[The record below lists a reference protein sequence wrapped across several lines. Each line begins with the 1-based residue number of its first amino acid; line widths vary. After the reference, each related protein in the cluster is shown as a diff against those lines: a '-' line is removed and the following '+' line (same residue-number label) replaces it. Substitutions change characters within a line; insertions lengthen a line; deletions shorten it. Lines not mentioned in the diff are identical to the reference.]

1 MSSANSVANT
11 SSTNIVPVQAE
22 FNSAGVCVGLVGP
35 GGAYFSPPLSNNTI
49 TGATIDNSVIGGT
62 TAAAVTGTNVYASS
76 EIGYNASAQG
86 TVTQATSKSTG
97 VTLNKSA
104 GQITMNAASLAAST
118 TVLFTL
124 TNSTLT
130 AKDVLIV
137 NVGSG
142 GTSGA
147 YWPYVANVAAGT
159 AVIGVYNNTAGALAE
174 AIVINYAVIHGA

>member
-35 GGAYFSPPLSNNTI
+35 GGAYFSPPL
-49 TGATIDNSVIGGT
+49 TGSTIDNTVIGGT
-62 TAAAVTGTNVYASS
+62 TAAAVTGTTIYASS
-76 EIGYNASAQG
+76 ELGYNASAQG
-86 TVTQATSKSTG
+86 TVTQATSKATG
-97 VTLNKSA
+97 VTLNKSS
-104 GQITMNAASLAAST
+104 GQITMNAASLAAGT

-124 TNSTLT
+124 TNSILT

-159 AVIGVYNNTAGALAE
+159 AVIGVYNNTASPLAE

>member
-1 MSSANSVANT
+1 MSSANSVAST

-35 GGAYFSPPLSNNTI
+35 GGAYFSPPL
-49 TGATIDNSVIGGT
+49 TGSTIDNTVIGGT
-62 TAAAVTGTNVYASS
+62 TPAAVTGTTILASS
-76 EIGYNASAQG
+76 EIGYNATAQG

-97 VTLNKSA
+97 VTLNKSS
-104 GQITMNAASLAAST
+104 GQITMNAASLAAGT

-147 YWPYVANVAAGT
+147 YWPYVANVGAGT
-159 AVIGVYNNTAGALAE
+159 AVIGVYNNTASPLAE
-174 AIVINYAVIHGA
+174 AIVINYAIIHSA

>member
-35 GGAYFSPPLSNNTI
+35 GGAYFSPPL
-49 TGATIDNSVIGGT
+49 TGSTIDNTVIGGT
-62 TAAAVTGTNVYASS
+62 TAAAVTGTTILASS
-76 EIGYNASAQG
+76 EIGYNATAQG

-97 VTLNKSA
+97 VTLNKSS
-104 GQITMNAASLAAST
+104 GQITMNAASLAAGT

-159 AVIGVYNNTAGALAE
+159 AVIGVYNNTASPLAE
-174 AIVINYAVIHGA
+174 AIVINYAIIHSA

>member
-35 GGAYFSPPLSNNTI
+35 GGAYFSPPI
-49 TGATIDNSVIGGT
+49 TGTTIDNTVIGGT
-62 TAAAVTGTNVYASS
+62 TPAAVTGTTVYATG
-76 EIGYNASAQG
+76 EIGYGTGAQG

-97 VTLNKSA
+97 VTLNKSV
-104 GQITMNAASLAAST
+104 GQITMNAASLAGGAT
-118 TVLFTL
+118 ALFTL
-124 TNSTLT
+124 TNSILS
-130 AKDVLIV
+130 AKDVVIV

-159 AVIGVYNNTAGALAE
+159 AVIGVYNNTASPLAE
-174 AIVINYAVIHGA
+174 AIVINYAIIHGA

>member
-1 MSSANSVANT
+1 MSSTNSVAYT
-11 SSTNIVPVQAE
+11 SSTNLVPVQAE
-22 FNSAGVCVGLVGP
+22 FDSAGACVGLVGP
-35 GGAYFSPPLSNNTI
+35 GGAFFSPPLTNT
-49 TGATIDNSVIGGT
+49 TIDDSVIGGT
-62 TAAAVTGTNVYASS
+62 TPDAVTGTTVYATS

-104 GQITMNAASLAAST
+104 GQITMNAAELAAGT

-124 TNSTLT
+124 TNSTLS

-147 YWPYVANVAAGT
+147 YWPYVANVAAGS
-159 AVIGVYNNTAGALAE
+159 AVIGVYNNTVGALSE

>member
-1 MSSANSVANT
+1 MSSANSVAST

-35 GGAYFSPPLSNNTI
+35 GGAYFSPPL
-49 TGATIDNSVIGGT
+49 TGSTIDNTVIGGT
-62 TAAAVTGTNVYASS
+62 TPAAVTGTTVYASA

-104 GQITMNAASLAAST
+104 GQITMNAASLAAGT

-124 TNSTLT
+124 TNSTLS

-147 YWPYVANVAAGT
+147 YWPYVANVAAGS
-159 AVIGVYNNTAGALAE
+159 AVIGVYNNTASPLAE
-174 AIVINYAVIHGA
+174 AIVINYAIIHGA

>member
-1 MSSANSVANT
+1 MSSANSVAST

-35 GGAYFSPPLSNNTI
+35 GGAYFSPPL
-49 TGATIDNSVIGGT
+49 TGSTIDNTVIGGT
-62 TAAAVTGTNVYASS
+62 TPAAVTGTDVYASE

-86 TVTQATSKSTG
+86 TVTQATSKATG
-97 VTLNKSA
+97 VTLDKSS
-104 GQITMNAASLAAST
+104 GQITMNAASLAAGT

-124 TNSTLT
+124 TNSTLS

-159 AVIGVYNNTAGALAE
+159 AVIGVYNNTASPLAE
-174 AIVINYAVIHGA
+174 AIVINYAIIHGA

>member
-1 MSSANSVANT
+1 MSSANSVAYT
-11 SSTNIVPVQAE
+11 SSTNLVPVQAE

-35 GGAYFSPPLSNNTI
+35 GGAYFSPPLTNDTI
-49 TGATIDNSVIGGT
+49 TGATIDSSVIGGT
-62 TAAAVTGTNVYASS
+62 TPAAVTGTNIYASA

-86 TVTQATSKSTG
+86 TVTQATSKSTA
-97 VTLNKSA
+97 VTLNKSI
-104 GQITMNAASLAAST
+104 GQITMNAASLAGGT

-124 TNSTLT
+124 TNSLLS

-137 NVGSG
+137 NVGSA

-147 YWPYVANVAAGT
+147 YWPYVANVAAGS
-159 AVIGVYNNTAGALAE
+159 AVIGVYNNTGGPLAE

>member
-35 GGAYFSPPLSNNTI
+35 GGVYFSPPL
-49 TGATIDNSVIGGT
+49 TGSTIDNTVIGGT
-62 TAAAVTGTNVYASS
+62 TAAAVTGTNVYASA
-76 EIGYNASAQG
+76 ELGYNATAQG
-86 TVTQATSKSTG
+86 TVTQITSKATG
-97 VTLNKSA
+97 VTLNKSS
-104 GQITMNAASLAAST
+104 GQITMNAASLAAGT

-159 AVIGVYNNTAGALAE
+159 AVIGVYNNTASPLAE

>member
-1 MSSANSVANT
+1 MSSANSVAST

-35 GGAYFSPPLSNNTI
+35 GGAYFSPPL
-49 TGATIDNSVIGGT
+49 TGSTIDNTVIGGT
-62 TAAAVTGTNVYASS
+62 TPAAVTGTDVYASE

-104 GQITMNAASLAAST
+104 GQITMNAASLAAGT

-124 TNSTLT
+124 TNSTLS
-130 AKDVLIV
+130 AKDVLVV

-159 AVIGVYNNTAGALAE
+159 AVIGVYNNTVGALAE
-174 AIVINYAVIHGA
+174 AIVINYAIIHGV

>member
-1 MSSANSVANT
+1 MSSANSVAST

-35 GGAYFSPPLSNNTI
+35 GGAYFSPPL
-49 TGATIDNSVIGGT
+49 TGSTIDNTVIGGT
-62 TAAAVTGTNVYASS
+62 TPAAVTGTTILASS

-86 TVTQATSKSTG
+86 TVTQATSKATG
-97 VTLNKSA
+97 VTLNKSS
-104 GQITMNAASLAAST
+104 GQITMNAASLAAGT

-124 TNSTLT
+124 TNSTLS

-159 AVIGVYNNTAGALAE
+159 AVIGVYNNTASPLAE
-174 AIVINYAVIHGA
+174 AIVINYAIIHSA

>member
-1 MSSANSVANT
+1 MSSANSVAYT
-11 SSTNIVPVQAE
+11 SSTNLVPVQAE

-35 GGAYFSPPLSNNTI
+35 GGAYFSPPLSNDTI
-49 TGATIDNSVIGGT
+49 TGATIDSSVIGGT
-62 TAAAVTGTNVYASS
+62 TPAAVTGTNVYASA

-104 GQITMNAASLAAST
+104 GQITMNAASLAAGT

-124 TNSTLT
+124 TNSLLS

-174 AIVINYAVIHGA
+174 AIVINYAIIHGA

>member
-1 MSSANSVANT
+1 MSSTNSVAST

-35 GGAYFSPPLSNNTI
+35 GGAYFSPPL
-49 TGATIDNSVIGGT
+49 TGSTIDNTVIGGT
-62 TAAAVTGTNVYASS
+62 TPAAVTGTTILASS

-97 VTLNKSA
+97 VTLNKSS
-104 GQITMNAASLAAST
+104 GQITMNAASLAAGT

-159 AVIGVYNNTAGALAE
+159 AVIGVYNNTGSPLAE
-174 AIVINYAVIHGA
+174 AIVINYAIIHGA

>member
-1 MSSANSVANT
+1 MSSANSVAST

-35 GGAYFSPPLSNNTI
+35 GGAYFSPPL
-49 TGATIDNSVIGGT
+49 TGSTIDNTVIGGT
-62 TAAAVTGTNVYASS
+62 TPAAVTGTTVLASS
-76 EIGYNASAQG
+76 EIGYNATAQG

-104 GQITMNAASLAAST
+104 GQITMNAASLAAGT

-124 TNSTLT
+124 TNSTLS

-159 AVIGVYNNTAGALAE
+159 AVIGVYNNTVGALAE
-174 AIVINYAVIHGA
+174 AIVINYAIIHGA

>member
-1 MSSANSVANT
+1 MSSANSVAYT
-11 SSTNIVPVQAE
+11 SSTNLVPVQAE

-35 GGAYFSPPLSNNTI
+35 GGAYFSPPL
-49 TGATIDNSVIGGT
+49 TGSTIDNTVIGGT
-62 TAAAVTGTNVYASS
+62 TPAAVTGTTVYASS
-76 EIGYNASAQG
+76 ELGYNASAQG
-86 TVTQATSKSTG
+86 TVTQATSKATG
-97 VTLNKSA
+97 VTLNKSS
-104 GQITMNAASLAAST
+104 GQITMNAASLAAGT

-159 AVIGVYNNTAGALAE
+159 AVIGVYNNTASPLAE
-174 AIVINYAVIHGA
+174 AIVINYAIIHSA